1 MTDDRWSSTPLRAT
15 ARPSAT
21 PLRADAIS
29 LDHGGRLI
37 IDGIDCTV
45 EAGSFTALVGPNGA
59 GKSTLLHLIAGVD
72 PLTSGSIALG
82 GTDARTLRRRDRA
95 RFMAL
100 VEQQTDTDLELDVLD
115 VVLLGRTPHL
125 SLLSGPGSHDVEI
138 AETALRRAGA
148 LAYIDRRFQQLSG
161 GERQRVLLARA
172 LAQEPALLLMDEPTN
187 HLDIRAQ
194 LHTLGLMR
202 SLADSGIAVLAAL
215 HDLTLAAR
223 HADQVIVLDHGRV
236 LASGPP
242 AHTLTPELIEVVYG
256 VRADVI
262 PHPVDGTPLI
272 AFSPLEVD
280 ALESPA
286 APSASAGSVR

>member
-1 MTDDRWSSTPLRAT
+1 MTDFRSSAPPLRAE
-15 ARPSAT
+15 AVH
-21 PLRADAIS
+21 
-29 LDHGGRLI
+29 LDRGGRLI
-37 IDGIDCTV
+37 IDDIDCTV
-45 EAGSFTALVGPNGA
+45 EAGTFTALIGPNGA

-72 PLTSGSIALG
+72 SLTSGAIVLG
-82 GTDARTLRRRDRA
+82 GADARGLRRRDRA
-95 RFMAL
+95 RFTAL
-100 VEQQTDTDLELDVLD
+100 VEQQADTDLELGVLD

-125 SLLSGPGSHDVEI
+125 PLLGGPGARDMQI
-138 AETALRRAGA
+138 AEMALRRAGA
-148 LAYIDRRFQQLSG
+148 LAHIDRRFQELSG

-242 AHTLTPELIEVVYG
+242 AQTLTPELIEVVYG

-272 AFSPLEVD
+272 AFSPLEPV
-280 ALESPA
+280 A
-286 APSASAGSVR
+286 APHPLQASVGSVG

>member
-1 MTDDRWSSTPLRAT
+1 MTEDRWRSAPPHAT
-15 ARPSAT
+15 APSSAT
-21 PLRADAIS
+21 PLHAEAIS
-29 LDHGGRLI
+29 LDRGGRLI

-45 EAGSFTALVGPNGA
+45 EAGSFTALIGPNGA

-72 PLTSGSIALG
+72 PFTSGAIALG
-82 GTDARTLRRRDRA
+82 GTDARALRRRDRA
-95 RFMAL
+95 RFTAL
-100 VEQQTDTDLELDVLD
+100 VEQQADTDLELDVLD

-125 SLLSGPGSHDVEI
+125 PLLGGPGAHDVKI
-138 AETALRRAGA
+138 AETALQRAGA
-148 LAYIDRRFQQLSG
+148 HAYVDRRFQELSG

-172 LAQEPALLLMDEPTN
+172 LAQEPALLLMDEPMN
-187 HLDIRAQ
+187 HLDIQAQ
-194 LHTLGLMR
+194 LHTLVLMR

-236 LASGPP
+236 VASGPP
-242 AHTLTPELIEVVYG
+242 AETLTPELIELVYG

-272 AFSPLEVD
+272 AFSPLEPVT
-280 ALESPA
+280 
-286 APSASAGSVR
+286 APYPLRAQVGSAG